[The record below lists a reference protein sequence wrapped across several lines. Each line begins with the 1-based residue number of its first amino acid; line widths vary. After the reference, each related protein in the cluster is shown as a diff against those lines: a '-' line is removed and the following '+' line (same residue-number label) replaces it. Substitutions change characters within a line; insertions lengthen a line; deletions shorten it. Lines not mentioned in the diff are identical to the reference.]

1 MWMASGMNGIYDS
14 DSMTIFLY
22 PQHLLLP
29 KGSPEGTMF
38 QFVVQISNFDDDIVD
53 GPIDP

>member
-1 MWMASGMNGIYDS
+1 MASGINGILNS
-14 DSMTIFLY
+14 DSMTIFFY

-29 KGSPEGTMF
+29 KGSPDGTIF